1 MINRKVNI
9 TELLILRVK
18 TENMNKLLTF
28 SQAFLVSFQLR
39 IEDLFTG
46 YWNSRSRR
54 LAEQQLVS
62 SWFMSKNSSMQR
74 WCISY
79 ETWWPTCR
87 TFSSIHTQTIYHLNW
102 PSDNAHT
109 FPRHNYLTKSSVFIW
124 STDHKM
130 LWKCLNSK
138 ADLPLTRWRRFDFAI
153 TCISHRP

>member
-1 MINRKVNI
+1 MWIAVSHWPMYSNLLQWSIEWHTNVYATLTKKMSSFNLLLPPPLGPSPIILKTSFETLHELRQLMINRKVNV

-28 SQAFLVSFQLR
+28 SQAFLVSFKLR

-46 YWNSRSRR
+46 YLNSRSRR

-79 ETWWPTCR
+79 ET
-87 TFSSIHTQTIYHLNW
+87 
-102 PSDNAHT
+102 
-109 FPRHNYLTKSSVFIW
+109 
-124 STDHKM
+124 
-130 LWKCLNSK
+130 
-138 ADLPLTRWRRFDFAI
+138 
-153 TCISHRP
+153 